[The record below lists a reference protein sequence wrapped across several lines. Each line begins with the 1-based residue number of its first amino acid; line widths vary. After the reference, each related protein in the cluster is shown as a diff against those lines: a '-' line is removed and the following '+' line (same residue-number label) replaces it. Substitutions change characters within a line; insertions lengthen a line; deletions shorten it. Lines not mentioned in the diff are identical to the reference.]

1 MDPHNNHPPA
11 LLYIALLA
19 LILFTAL
26 GFTPNSGAGDKAAM
40 ENNREK
46 EIIVVG
52 DFSGPLIYGPNLWQH
67 LYFPGIKRHTVYSV
81 VADKGAGGYLR
92 AESRASASALYRH
105 IDVNLAEYPMLSWRW
120 KIAGILKNGDART
133 KSGDDYAARIYVTF
147 AFEPDRATLMT
158 RGRSL
163 LDEKLFGIKPP
174 GSALNYIWAN
184 RLGKEKIIPSPYTG
198 REMMIAVESGA
209 GQAGQWVTEE
219 RNVYDDYI
227 SAFGHSPPPI
237 TGIAIMTDSDNTAEN
252 ATGYYADIKFEKKP
266 SIKRLK

>member
-1 MDPHNNHPPA
+1 MDPRKNLPSA
-11 LLYIALLA
+11 ILYIALLA
-19 LILFTAL
+19 LVFCIAPAFTTKSRAEER
-26 GFTPNSGAGDKAAM
+26 AAKG
-40 ENNREK
+40 NNREK
-46 EIIVVG
+46 EIIMAG
-52 DFSGPLIYGPNLWQH
+52 DFSGPLIYGPKLWRH
-67 LYFPGIKRHTVYSV
+67 LYFSGIKRHTVYSV

-92 AESRASASALYRH
+92 AESRAGASALYRH
-105 IDVNLAEYPMLSWRW
+105 IDINLAEYPIFSWRW

-133 KSGDDYAARIYVTF
+133 KAGDDYAARIYLTF

-163 LDEKLFGIKPP
+163 LGEKLFGRKPP

-184 RLGKEKIIPSPYTG
+184 RLGIDTIIPSPYTD

-227 SAFGHSPPPI
+227 SAFGHSPPPV
-237 TGIAIMTDSDNTAEN
+237 TGIAVMTDSDNTAGS
-252 ATGYYADIKFEKKP
+252 ATGYYAHIFFRKKQP
-266 SIKRLK
+266 LQ

>member
-52 DFSGPLIYGPNLWQH
+52 DFSGPLIYGPNLWRH

-81 VADKGAGGYLR
+81 ERDKGTGYLR
-92 AESRASASALYRH
+92 AEALASASALYRH
-105 IDVNLAEYPMLSWRW
+105 IDVNLAEYPLLSWRW
-120 KIAGILKNGDART
+120 KIDDTIKNGDART
-133 KSGDDYAARIYVTF
+133 KAGDDYAARIYLTF
-147 AFEPDRATLMT
+147 DYEPDNATLMT
-158 RGRSL
+158 RGRRL
-163 LDEKLFGIKPP
+163 LGEKLFGMKPP

-184 RLGKEKIIPSPYTG
+184 RLGREKIIPSPYTG

-209 GQAGQWVTEE
+209 GQAGQWVTEK

-252 ATGYYADIKFEKKP
+252 ATGYYAHILFRKKP
-266 SIKRLK
+266 SLQ

>member
-11 LLYIALLA
+11 LVYIALLA

-26 GFTPNSGAGDKAAM
+26 GFAPKSGAEDMAAKG
-40 ENNREK
+40 NNRGK
-46 EIIVVG
+46 EIIMAG
-52 DFSGPLIYGPNLWQH
+52 DFSGPLIYGPNLWRH

-81 VADKGAGGYLR
+81 ETGKGAGYLR
-92 AESRASASALYRH
+92 AEARASASALYRR
-105 IDVNLAEYPMLSWRW
+105 IDVNPAEYPLLSWRW
-120 KIAGILKNGDART
+120 KISGILKNGDART
-133 KSGDDYAARIYVTF
+133 KAGDDYAARIYLTF
-147 AFEPDRATLMT
+147 AYEPEQADLIT
-158 RGRSL
+158 RGRRL
-163 LDEKLFGIKPP
+163 LGEKLFGMKPP

-184 RLGKEKIIPSPYTG
+184 RLGREKIIPSPYTG

-237 TGIAIMTDSDNTAEN
+237 TGIAVMTDSDNTAGN
-252 ATGYYADIKFEKKP
+252 ATGYYAHILFRKKP
-266 SIKRLK
+266 SLQ